1 VGYVL
6 LLFLIYFLMIPVGP
20 TISKST
26 GPTFAAF
33 AAFSV
38 FAELWI
44 LMVSLKLVFRLL
56 KGRCHASKFLSIGLT
71 LSFDVRL
78 VGNNLAVIV
87 DIALSR
93 GNV

>member
-1 VGYVL
+1 
-6 LLFLIYFLMIPVGP
+6 MIPVGP

-78 VGNNLAVIV
+78 ELVGNNLAVIV

>member
-1 VGYVL
+1 
-6 LLFLIYFLMIPVGP
+6 MIPVGP

-26 GPTFAAF
+26 GPTFV
-33 AAFSV
+33 AFSV

-56 KGRCHASKFLSIGLT
+56 KRRCHASKFLSIGLT
-71 LSFDVRL
+71 MSFDVRL
-78 VGNNLAVIV
+78 ELVENNLAVIV